1 MQIVICPSESQFPAT
16 QSTCQTIQTHKLS
29 KTLEV
34 DDTFLQSIVALCSG
48 GDIVVITLD

>member
-29 KTLEV
+29 KTLEAG
-34 DDTFLQSIVALCSG
+34 DTFLQPIVTLCSG